1 MKARGTGAVIV
12 ALLVVFGAVFG
23 VLILGS
29 VASAGKTSQ
38 GLYDLSNYSINNEV
52 SSVWGYN
59 SSAHTWYDLTFVKG
73 TSSITITTPLHQQIT
88 RILILTQN
96 ESQDVYHLLQNG
108 LLFTYSKLAISS
120 TGGHANLTAA
130 YMYFGTEVNDTGTT
144 ALSDK
149 GVSDYVVNQTLYGPS
164 VDNFGHNIQ
173 ISAVPYFASNFAASA
188 QYLFMLNQTKN
199 ATGVY
204 ASQSITFTQYFEY
217 AQHFT
222 LVTYEGLILLAFVM
236 LTVLF
241 LYLTVPEHYGEEEE
255 RAKAF
260 QTRREMP
267 YAILGVGILVIVVAI
282 VGFMGTFSPLFG
294 WGGAIAL
301 LFGFG
306 LFTTIYTSEPTR
318 QRYSRAMV
326 WGISGAVLLLVVD
339 LFVPFGPI
347 TYNLATSGSLVAD
360 IAGWMSVLVML
371 GLAYIGLINT
381 KRYRLRERSGVGVA
395 RKLSTR

>member
-1 MKARGTGAVIV
+1 MKTKGIGAVIV

-23 VLILGS
+23 VIILGS

-59 SSAHTWYDLTFVKG
+59 TSAHTWNDLTFVKG

-88 RILILTQN
+88 RILVLTQN
-96 ESQDVYHLLQNG
+96 ASQDVYHLLQNG
-108 LLFTYSKLAISS
+108 LLFTYSKLSISS
-120 TGGHANLTAA
+120 TGGHANLSSA
-130 YMYFGTEVNDTGTT
+130 YMYFGTPVNDTGTT

-149 GVSDYVVNQTLYGPS
+149 GISDYVVNQTLYGPS
-164 VDNFGHNIQ
+164 VDNFGHNVQ
-173 ISAVPYFASNFAASA
+173 LSAVPYFASSFAGSA
-188 QYLFMLNQTKN
+188 QYLFTLNQTKN

-204 ASQSITFTQYFEY
+204 SSQSITFTQYFEY

-222 LVTYEGLILLAFVM
+222 LVSYVGLILLAFVA
-236 LTVLF
+236 LTILF
-241 LYLTVPEHYGEEEE
+241 LYMMVPEHYGQEEE

-260 QTRREMP
+260 QTRHEMP
-267 YAILGVGILVIVVAI
+267 YALLGVGIIMIVAAI

-326 WGISGAVLLLVVD
+326 WGISGAVLLLVVN

-347 TYNLATSGSLVAD
+347 TYNLATSGSLIAD

-381 KRYRLRERSGVGVA
+381 KRYRLRERTGGA
-395 RKLSTR
+395 RKLSRR